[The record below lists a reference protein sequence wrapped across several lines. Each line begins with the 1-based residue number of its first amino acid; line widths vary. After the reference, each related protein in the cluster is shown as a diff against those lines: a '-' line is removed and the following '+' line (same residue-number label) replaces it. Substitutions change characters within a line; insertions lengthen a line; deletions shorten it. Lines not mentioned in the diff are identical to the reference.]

1 MRTAAVLARIQR
13 CCRAEEYEISFHAL
27 EELAADGLS
36 PEDLECVILHGTIA
50 TRLTDDPRGVR
61 YELCGAS
68 LDGRRA
74 CAVCRFV
81 LGFLRVITVY
91 VVDMDSVQ

>member
-1 MRTAAVLARIQR
+1 MSKAAVLARIQR
-13 CCRAEEYEISFHAL
+13 CFRAEEYEVSFHAL

-36 PEDLECVILHGTIA
+36 PEDLDCVILHGTIA
-50 TRLTDDPRGVR
+50 RRLTEDPRGVR
-61 YELCGAS
+61 YEVCGTS

-91 VVDMDSVQ
+91 VVDTDSIQ